1 MKRVI
6 LFISLC
12 LCMSACKSIW
22 LKSAA
27 RNEKIADAYLLTNQY
42 AHAIKFYEK
51 ALKHHNTPAL
61 AFKIGD
67 SYLLTRDF
75 VTAKSYYTPYL
86 QNHAMKPSNIRQYA
100 VLAMCTGDYRISKI
114 WWKKYADTTGV
125 DVAIKIAACDSAMQ
139 WLNHKNGSQIIQN
152 LKSINSSYSDIS
164 PTFYNTGLV
173 FASSRH
179 GIFIEKESGST
190 GEPYFDLYESHSKND
205 TLFQKP
211 SFFSRD
217 INTPE
222 HETAAFFDTTGSMI
236 YYTRGETDT
245 TNTLKIKILQSTK
258 TSARSWTKPKQ
269 FVLNDSTASFGQ
281 PFISRKENVFIFS
294 SNLPGGYGGTDLY
307 ISFKKDNSWSLP
319 ENLGPGIN
327 SAGNEYYP
335 FLTEKG
341 DLYFTSDGHIGMGGY
356 DLYVA
361 KFGTMGWSEIEN
373 LKSPI
378 NSCAD
383 DLSFILSRDGKVAYY
398 SSNREG
404 GMGKE
409 DLYKITFR

>member
-1 MKRVI
+1 M
-6 LFISLC
+6 
-12 LCMSACKSIW
+12 W
-22 LKSAA
+22 LKNAA
-27 RNEKIADAYLLTNQY
+27 RNEKIADAYMMTNQY
-42 AHAIKFYEK
+42 SHAIKFYEK
-51 ALKHHNTPAL
+51 ALKHQHTSAL
-61 AFKIGD
+61 ALKTGD
-67 SYLLTRDF
+67 CYLLTRDF
-75 VTAKSYYTPYL
+75 IKAKSYYTPYL
-86 QNHAMKPSNIRQYA
+86 QDHGMKPANIRQYA
-100 VLAMCTGDYRISKI
+100 VLAMCTGDYTTSKI
-114 WWKKYADTTGV
+114 WWKKYADTSGIY
-125 DVAIKIAACDSAMQ
+125 VAAKIASCDSAVK
-139 WLNHKNGSQIIQN
+139 WLSQKDLSVKIQPVKN
-152 LKSINSSYSDIS
+152 LNSPYSDIS
-164 PTFYNTGLV
+164 PTFYHAGLV

-190 GEPYFDLYESHSKND
+190 GEPYFDLYESDLKDDSTFK
-205 TLFQKP
+205 KP

-222 HETAAFFDTTGSMI
+222 HETAAFFDTTGNTI

-258 TSARSWTKPKQ
+258 EGSRSWTKPKQ

-307 ISFKKDNSWSLP
+307 ISFKKDNSWSVP

-361 KFGTMGWSEIEN
+361 KFGTMGWSKIEN

-383 DLSFILSRDGKVAYY
+383 DLSFILNRNGKFAYF

-404 GMGKE
+404 GLGKE
-409 DLYKITFR
+409 DLYKIIFR